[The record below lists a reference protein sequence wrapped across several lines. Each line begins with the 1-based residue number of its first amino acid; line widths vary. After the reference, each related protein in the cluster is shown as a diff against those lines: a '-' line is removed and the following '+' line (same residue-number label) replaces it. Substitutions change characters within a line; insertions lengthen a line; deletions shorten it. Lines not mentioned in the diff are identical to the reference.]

1 MIFLLI
7 GVGLLT
13 GVGSPTPWRGGG
25 ECLVTISSF
34 CLTSRK
40 QDNARYVSQEQI
52 AHTTEQKISFT
63 RGLHLSST
71 SSSWLRLRPMAHWRD
86 EFLAALTVRDPSRGG
101 ANDLYFTC
109 KQYKHHGI
117 TIIRAP
123 RDPYISISSTIESQL
138 TWLHCIKSSCKSST
152 LRLVSAWPKPLWSST
167 KNANLLL
174 PVHSARKAKDNATT
188 YYRPA
193 LGVKGSLR
201 CRPKSLLS

>member
-1 MIFLLI
+1 VVKLI
-7 GVGLLT
+7 SIYPVIIT
-13 GVGSPTPWRGGG
+13 WVIT
-25 ECLVTISSF
+25 LVSF
-34 CLTSRK
+34 DL
-40 QDNARYVSQEQI
+40 AEQCG
-52 AHTTEQKISFT
+52 K
-63 RGLHLSST
+63 
-71 SSSWLRLRPMAHWRD
+71 
-86 EFLAALTVRDPSRGG
+86 PSRGG

-138 TWLHCIKSSCKSST
+138 TWLHCIKSSYKSST
-152 LRLVSAWPKPLWSST
+152 LKLVSTWPKTLWSST
-167 KNANLLL
+167 KNAKLLL
-174 PVHSARKAKDNATT
+174 PVHPARKAKDNATR